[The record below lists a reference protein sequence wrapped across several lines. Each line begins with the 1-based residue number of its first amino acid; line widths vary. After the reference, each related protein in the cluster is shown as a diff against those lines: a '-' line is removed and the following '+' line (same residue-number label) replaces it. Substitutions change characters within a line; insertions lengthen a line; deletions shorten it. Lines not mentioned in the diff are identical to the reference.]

1 MSSQDAESIASRYA
15 GSMGRAA
22 DEGYQLDIDRLVWLL
37 GPCTR
42 LGELRLELLRAL
54 QSSLSAS
61 EETGTVVE
69 LKELLTS
76 LIIMETRVSDRGE
89 RLSELLKD
97 ITEAGGLDRVPVEQL
112 TLTDAIQAIIEVNDH
127 VRAAVGDQI

>member
-1 MSSQDAESIASRYA
+1 MSSQDAESIASGYV
-15 GSMGRAA
+15 GTIGRTA
-22 DEGYQLDIDRLVWLL
+22 DEGYQLDIDRLIWLL

-42 LGELRLELLRAL
+42 LGGLRLEILRAL

-69 LKELLTS
+69 LKELLTN
-76 LIIMETRVSDRGE
+76 LIIMETRVSDRSE

-97 ITEAGGLDRVPVEQL
+97 ATETQRHRVRFCL
-112 TLTDAIQAIIEVNDH
+112 
-127 VRAAVGDQI
+127 AAV